1 MSYLAYKLMHFLG
14 IFTMLTALAAT
25 AMHAAR
31 GGTRADNPYRR
42 TLSAAHGIAA
52 LLILTGGFGMLAR
65 LGAMHGALPAWV
77 FVKLGIWVA
86 LAAAMA
92 LPYRGRA
99 MAKALLVM
107 VPLLAA
113 AAGATA
119 LYKPF

>member
-1 MSYLAYKLMHFLG
+1 MSYIAYKLLHFLG

-42 TLSAAHGIAA
+42 TLGFAHGVAA

-65 LGAMHGALPAWV
+65 MGAMHGALPAWV
-77 FVKLGIWVA
+77 LVKLGIWVT
-86 LAAAMA
+86 LGGAMA

-99 MAKALLVM
+99 MAKGLLVA